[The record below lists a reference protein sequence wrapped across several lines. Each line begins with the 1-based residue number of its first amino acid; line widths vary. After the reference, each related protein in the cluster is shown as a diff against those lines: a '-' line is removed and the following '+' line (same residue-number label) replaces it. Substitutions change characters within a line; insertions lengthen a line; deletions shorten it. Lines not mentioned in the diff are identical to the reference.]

1 MRRYRLLITAVSVMV
16 ILTGCGKRNSNNQ
29 TLTSAPNET
38 QTADDSEEKNIKTS
52 EAQAFLD
59 ALTPNELAK
68 GISRLANMYDFEDV
82 NEQVIH
88 SVINTSDD
96 FGNELLK
103 SYPQFEGLE
112 YIIVFGDNKLTEQVF
127 VYRPEHDKSEVGC
140 HGEYQNI
147 VELGVSDWD
156 ELSDLYSNGMPEIKY
171 EPQTKEFSI
180 EEFTDVYDKAVI
192 PKVILTGN
200 DKAIENFSMCCL
212 DRTPDLNASMV
223 GYIGEAYGF
232 DTKGNVDKAE
242 LTFTYVPELLF
253 YDDFSNDKFLP
264 TIYYYDEEKHDLI
277 EIADQSRQE
286 NSVTAELDSLGIYI
300 LANKIELDDFWN

>member
-1 MRRYRLLITAVSVMV
+1 MCRFRLLITAVSVIF
-16 ILTGCGKRNSNNQ
+16 ILTGCEKGNSNSQ
-29 TLTSAPNET
+29 ILTSVPNET
-38 QTADDSEEKNIKTS
+38 QTTDNSEEKNINSS
-52 EAQAFLD
+52 EAQDFLD
-59 ALTPNELAK
+59 ALTPDELAK

-88 SVINTSDD
+88 SVINTSDG
-96 FGNELLK
+96 FGNEVLK
-103 SYPQFEGLE
+103 SYPQLEGLE
-112 YIIVFGDNKLTEQVF
+112 YIIVFGDNKLIEQVF

-156 ELSDLYSNGMPEIKY
+156 ELSDLYSNGIPEIKY

-180 EEFTDVYDKAVI
+180 EEFTDDYDKGVM

-212 DRTPDLNASMV
+212 DRTYDLNTSMV
-223 GYIGEAYGF
+223 GYIGRAYRFG
-232 DTKGNVDKAE
+232 TKGNIDKVE

-253 YDDFSNDKFLP
+253 YDDFSDDKFLP

-277 EIADQSRQE
+277 EIDDQSRKE
-286 NSVTAELDSLGIYI
+286 NSVTAELDSLGTYI
-300 LANKIELDDFWN
+300 LANKIELDNFWN